1 MKKTSRRLE
10 SAKRGTKRL
19 RNVSSRRAYAADL
32 EGRKKG
38 SGHDYPK
45 FIGSLH
51 ELVSFL
57 SQALETSRRSHS
69 ARTVPFLFSS
79 RSVSCP
85 LRSHRQRDTH
95 AFVRF
100 VWAWIPSKDY
110 EPRERREG
118 SSFPPPPLSLV
129 LFPLVLVLVVLRTYP
144 PRELRLLARTLYHRW
159 GLSRNRERVERG
171 ERAR

>member
-51 ELVSFL
+51 ELAQIF
-57 SQALETSRRSHS
+57 E
-69 ARTVPFLFSS
+69 
-79 RSVSCP
+79 
-85 LRSHRQRDTH
+85 RDLQE
-95 AFVRF
+95 A
-100 VWAWIPSKDY
+100 SEKQ
-110 EPRERREG
+110 G
-118 SSFPPPPLSLV
+118 PPGT
-129 LFPLVLVLVVLRTYP
+129 LRTI
-144 PRELRLLARTLYHRW
+144 ANVFAAN
-159 GLSRNRERVERG
+159 G
-171 ERAR
+171 